1 MSNAASLGAQRCQRQ
16 HIARVRLDAAIDHC
30 LRPVRTGGEH
40 RAPRAAEQ
48 VRPSLLR
55 KLNAVALQAI
65 PGWKRS
71 SPAALRPGAL
81 PQILP

>member
-40 RAPRAAEQ
+40 RAPGPQSRCAQSAPEIERRGIASNSRLEK
-48 VRPSLLR
+48 V
-55 KLNAVALQAI
+55 I
-65 PGWKRS
+65 TGG
-71 SPAALRPGAL
+71 SPPGAL